1 MLTVMEYENLYQD
14 GMPVPPPP
22 EPPRKSGGR
31 VRRIA
36 ASGAAAAVLLGGGAA
51 IGIAM
56 TGGASA
62 DTSGSG
68 TTQGLTAAAQ
78 KPAAECRGLAALAK
92 RNGHPVA
99 ARRIAALCGRRP
111 LLRVVAAGG
120 IYGTVTY
127 KAKDGTRTLAF
138 ERGSVASVVGSVI
151 TVRAAN
157 GTTWTWDIISST
169 VIREKGQKVAQ
180 SSLADGDQVLVAGQ
194 VVSGANDARLI
205 RIRAVG

>member
-1 MLTVMEYENLYQD
+1 MEYQNLYQD

-22 EPPRKSGGR
+22 TPPRKTSGRFRR
-31 VRRIA
+31 VA

-62 DTSGSG
+62 ATSGSG
-68 TTQGLTAAAQ
+68 SGQQKTAAAD
-78 KPAAECRGLAALAK
+78 CRSFAALAR

-99 ARRIAALCGRRP
+99 ANHIAELCYRSR
-111 LLRVVAAGG
+111 LLRLVAAGG
-120 IYGTVTY
+120 IYGSITF
-127 KAKDGTRTLAF
+127 KAKDGGTKTLAF
-138 ERGSVASVVGSVI
+138 ERGTVASVAGSAV
-151 TVRAAN
+151 TVRAVN
-157 GTTWTWDIISST
+157 GTTWTWDVLAST
-169 VIREKGQKVAQ
+169 VIRESGHKVAP
-180 SSLADGDQVLVAGQ
+180 SALADGEQVLVAGP

>member
-1 MLTVMEYENLYQD
+1 MEYQNLYQD

-22 EPPRKSGGR
+22 TPRRKASGR

-36 ASGAAAAVLLGGGAA
+36 VSGAAAAVLLGGGAA

-62 DTSGSG
+62 ASSGSG
-68 TTQGLTAAAQ
+68 GQQTDAATAQ
-78 KPAAECRGLAALAK
+78 CRSLAAVAR

-99 ARRIAALCGRRP
+99 AVRIAGLCRP
-111 LLRVVAAGG
+111 SRLLRLAAAGG
-120 IYGTVTY
+120 IYGSITF
-127 KAKDGTRTLAF
+127 KAKDGTKTLAF
-138 ERGSVASVVGSVI
+138 ERGTVASVTGSAI
-151 TVRAAN
+151 TVRAVN
-157 GTTWTWDIISST
+157 GTTWTWDLTGST
-169 VIREKGQKVAQ
+169 VIRESGHKVAQ
-180 SSLADGDQVLVAGQ
+180 STLADGDQVLVAGP

>member
-1 MLTVMEYENLYQD
+1 MEYQNLYQD

-22 EPPRKSGGR
+22 APPRKTSGK

-51 IGIAM
+51 IGVAM

-62 DTSGSG
+62 ATSGSG
-68 TTQGLTAAAQ
+68 SSQYGAATAQ
-78 KPAAECRGLAALAK
+78 CRSLAAVAR

-99 ARRIAALCGRRP
+99 SRRIAALCRPGR
-111 LLRVVAAGG
+111 LLRLAAAGG
-120 IYGTVTY
+120 IYGSITF
-127 KAKDGTRTLAF
+127 KAKDGTETLAF
-138 ERGSVASVVGSVI
+138 ERGTLASVAGSAI
-151 TVRAAN
+151 TVRAVN
-157 GTTWTWDIISST
+157 GTTWTWDISAST
-169 VIREKGQKVAQ
+169 VIRQGGHKVAK
-180 SSLADGDQVLVAGQ
+180 SALADGEKVLVAGP